1 MNPTQILTGERAL
14 KAYVLLILLFLA
26 LPIVIVV
33 PLAFSNDVSLTF
45 PPHGF
50 SLRWFG
56 NILARREFGSA
67 FLNSAMIAC
76 ISTAIAMVI
85 GILSAIGFVRFQF
98 PGRETLLLLF
108 MTPLIFP
115 AIVFGAA
122 MALMLSPLGLLRSVW
137 GLALAHTVLIF
148 PYILRTSLIISFD
161 EFTVSMFLVGPGLM
175 TLPLEMYNYSEFS
188 LDPTIAAIS
197 TVLLVITSIAIL
209 IIALAIRLTVGS

>member
-122 MALMLSPLGLLRSVW
+122 MALFCYALFDRGLSVPWPQAVLGDWMPALRDAS
-137 GLALAHTVLIF
+137 
-148 PYILRTSLIISFD
+148 
-161 EFTVSMFLVGPGLM
+161 GLM
-175 TLPLEMYNYSEFS
+175 
-188 LDPTIAAIS
+188 
-197 TVLLVITSIAIL
+197 
-209 IIALAIRLTVGS
+209 

>member
-1 MNPTQILTGERAL
+1 MNPKQILTGERVL

-33 PLAFSNDVSLTF
+33 PLAFSTDVSLTF

-85 GILSAIGFVRFQF
+85 DESPWPRMMARMSSA
-98 PGRETLLLLF
+98 
-108 MTPLIFP
+108 
-115 AIVFGAA
+115 A
-122 MALMLSPLGLLRSVW
+122 
-137 GLALAHTVLIF
+137 
-148 PYILRTSLIISFD
+148 
-161 EFTVSMFLVGPGLM
+161 VS
-175 TLPLEMYNYSEFS
+175 SW
-188 LDPTIAAIS
+188 
-197 TVLLVITSIAIL
+197 
-209 IIALAIRLTVGS
+209 